1 MVPAN
6 PGDLD
11 LLIVPGL
18 GFDSKG
24 NRLGQGKGYYDR
36 FIARMTVN
44 CTQLSLV
51 AVALDA
57 QFVDVD
63 IPVEVYDKQMDM
75 VVFPSRI
82 IVPDRS

>member
-1 MVPAN
+1 
-6 PGDLD
+6 
-11 LLIVPGL
+11 
-18 GFDSKG
+18 
-24 NRLGQGKGYYDR
+24 
-36 FIARMTVN
+36 MTVN